1 MSSGCGDVLSL
12 EDLQTAKRH
21 QTFEAE
27 VITGKQGGV
36 AGGADIDYATN
47 QVTGQTQKTLPA
59 VLRDAGFT
67 PASFTFQTGGTL
79 SATDRNKVVYDSA
92 SLTWYSW
99 AGTLP
104 KVIAAGT
111 NPLLDS
117 NWNPWSDP
125 NLRNN
130 LAASDGEKLIG
141 EASNIAALRTIEPTY
156 DKQRITLRE
165 HTAGTGKGG
174 GEFRAVLAGGSY
186 TDNNG
191 TIIKTTGGAAW
202 LRIDADITNPLMFGA
217 LCDSSVSDHA
227 ALIAASD
234 ASEVMDGLGLTYYVN
249 STVYWNIF
257 VGRRVRRNFNIIA
270 MASLPDGVPIIR
282 TGNLHFID
290 NFTIDGSLQTTGTG
304 NFGITWE
311 GGRSGDGGA
320 ITNGDIR
327 HTGASAIYVSGDY
340 SSRKFAGKG
349 LIDNIN
355 MISCGSRG
363 SGNGRTSILTDGISN
378 FTISNIS
385 GTDCNW
391 GIYIRND
398 FNISGVS
405 RAPNNKIFN
414 INIRGGGRPSA
425 SRPDAQGISA
435 SFQDNLQINNVTV
448 SDFADNAIDMQ
459 FCEASIVTNWRASN
473 CKDGVFM
480 GDRDCRRHVIDNGIT
495 LDCDRA
501 VRLVTDGTF
510 TTNTQL
516 AHVKINNVHA
526 YNPKFEGFRL
536 VNTGK
541 SIGASMYSV
550 QVSDCSCDASGTYT
564 LTTQTHGMHIQGGL
578 AVTAINFNVYNVR
591 QHGIYVKD
599 SEMVQIMRCMMQN
612 VDRVSGG
619 NSGVYADTDCA
630 RVSVSDVYVFG
641 GSSATA
647 VTLAGGAGHSAKHIR
662 WRSVANGV
670 VSSGAISPYL
680 FDNASF

>member
-12 EDLQTAKRH
+12 ADLQTAKKH
-21 QTFEAE
+21 QLFEAE

-47 QVTGQTQKTLPA
+47 QVTGQVQKTLPA

-79 SATDRNKVVYDSA
+79 SENDRNKVVYDSA
-92 SLTWYSW
+92 SSAWYSW
-99 AGTLP
+99 AGALP

-117 NWNPWSDP
+117 NWKPQTDP

-141 EASNIAALRTIEPTY
+141 EAANIAALRTIEPTY

-174 GEFRAVLAGGSY
+174 GQFRAVLAGSSY

-191 TIIKTTGGAAW
+191 TIIKTAGGAAW
-202 LRIDADITNPLMFGA
+202 LRIGADILNPLMFGA
-217 LCDSSVSDHA
+217 VGNGTTDDAQAVQKMLDVGAARSDLLGFNYAIGTTIYNQHANKHVMRGGSFKYLSGIGGQPMMRLKNAFHEVYNVSFD
-227 ALIAASD
+227 
-234 ASEVMDGLGLTYYVN
+234 
-249 STVYWNIF
+249 
-257 VGRRVRRNFNIIA
+257 
-270 MASLPDGVPIIR
+270 
-282 TGNLHFID
+282 
-290 NFTIDGSLQTTGTG
+290 GTG
-304 NFGITWE
+304 STTSIGILWE
-311 GGRSGDGGA
+311 GANARSGKVHDCEFKNIGA
-320 ITNGDIR
+320 QGL
-327 HTGASAIYVSGDY
+327 YVSGDY
-340 SSRKFAGKG
+340 TNNLYASYGSVKNIR
-349 LIDNIN
+349 LIQ
-355 MISCGSRG
+355 CGNSATA
-363 SGNGRTSILTDGISN
+363 NGRASVGFDGVSDFIVDGVFATN
-378 FTISNIS
+378 
-385 GTDCNW
+385 CNW
-391 GIYIRND
+391 GIYFRND
-398 FNISGVS
+398 LGIAGVS
-405 RAPNNKIFN
+405 RASNNKL
-414 INIRGGGRPSA
+414 INSEFRGSGRTHPTFT
-425 SRPDAQGISA
+425 DAQGISA
-435 SFQDNLQINNVTV
+435 SFQDNLQLNNVTV
-448 SDFADNAIDMQ
+448 SDFADNGIDMQ
-459 FCEASIVTNWRASN
+459 FCDASIVSNWRVTN

-480 GDRDCRRHVIDNGIT
+480 GDRDCRRHVITDGVA

-501 VRLVTDGTF
+501 ARLVTDGTY

-541 SIGASMYSV
+541 SLGASMYAV
-550 QVSDCSCDASGTYT
+550 QVSDCSCDASGSYT

-612 VDRVSGG
+612 VDRVNGG
-619 NSGVYADTDCA
+619 NSGVYADTDCV
-630 RVSVSDVYVFG
+630 RVSVSDVTVFG

-662 WRSVANGV
+662 WRGVTNGV
-670 VSSGAISPYL
+670 VSSGATSPYL
-680 FDNASF
+680 FDNTSF